1 MCFGRPASHIQAEA
15 QRTAD
20 QQAAAMEAQLRAAE
34 KRNAATIEAMKPKYT
49 PPPVASGAAMGD
61 NMGVQRKKT
70 RKNSLI
76 NASQGVSSLRIP
88 LNTGGSG
95 GGSGPN
101 MG

>member
-15 QRTAD
+15 QRAAD

-34 KRNAATIEAMKPKYT
+34 DRNTATIEAMKPKYT
-49 PPPVASGAAMGD
+49 PPPIPSGAAMSD
-61 NMGVQRKKT
+61 NMGVQKKKA
-70 RKNSLI
+70 RKNSVI

-95 GGSGPN
+95 SGNGPN

>member
-1 MCFGRPASHIQAEA
+1 MCSGQGEHNRQVEA
-15 QRTAD
+15 QRAAD
-20 QQAAAMEAQLRAAE
+20 NQAAMYEQMMRAAE

-61 NMGVQRKKT
+61 NMGVQKKKA
-70 RKNSLI
+70 RKNSVI

-88 LNTGGSG
+88 LNTGGG
-95 GGSGPN
+95 GGGNGPN